1 MRPSDEAERFE
12 QALAADLD
20 NRAGWSAY
28 ADYLAERGDPRAE
41 IMHVQLALE
50 DEGRSA
56 ADRRALQEREREIL
70 RRHEREWLGELAPHL
85 LDGDGETT
93 PRVERHWRWGFL
105 SGLTAQCLNRAIAQT
120 LVTAPAARFLR
131 ELRVHGNASY
141 FDMEGATR
149 PAPRVPVPE
158 GYREHRE
165 HFELIGAPL
174 LRNLRV
180 FQLGG
185 GEEEPPEDGW
195 TDCHTYGHAV
205 DHVIAG
211 MDRVEELHLLC
222 KYYDVERLFALPNL
236 TRLRVLRLY
245 HLGVQGPRR
254 PHRYAYPLDLL
265 AANPALGKLT
275 HLLFHPH
282 MPESSHD
289 ESGNANPSFLPLSQ
303 VRAVLYS
310 AHLESLTHLQL
321 RLSTMGDE
329 GCREI
334 VRSGILQ
341 RLRVLD
347 LRHGCV
353 TDQGARELAQCP
365 DAARLEHLDLSR
377 NAVSTAGLELLW
389 RAGVRAVAN
398 NPLTDRELAGA
409 EYLYEGDG
417 E

>member
-20 NRAGWSAY
+20 HRAGWSAY

-41 IMHVQLALE
+41 LMHVQLALE
-50 DEGRSA
+50 DESRSA
-56 ADRRALQEREREIL
+56 ADRHALQAREREIL
-70 RRHEREWLGELAPHL
+70 GRHEREWLGRLAPHL

-93 PRVERHWRWGFL
+93 PRVERRWRWGFL
-105 SGLTAQCLNRAIAQT
+105 SGVTAQCLTYAFAQA
-120 LVTAPAARFLR
+120 LATAPAVRFLR
-131 ELRVHGNASY
+131 ELHINGNASY
-141 FDMEGATR
+141 YDMEG
-149 PAPRVPVPE
+149 PAPRVPLPE
-158 GYREHRE
+158 GLHGQRELL
-165 HFELIGAPL
+165 ELNGAPF

-185 GEEEPPEDGW
+185 GEDEPPEDGW
-195 TDCHTYGHAV
+195 SDCHTSGSGV
-205 DHVIAG
+205 DHVVAG

-222 KYYDVERLFALPNL
+222 KYYNAERLFALPNL
-236 TRLRVLRLY
+236 THLRVLRVY
-245 HLGVQGPRR
+245 HLGIRGGRR
-254 PHRYAYPLDLL
+254 SGRYAYPLDVL

-282 MPESSHD
+282 TPEQED
-289 ESGNANPSFLPLSQ
+289 ESFLPLSQ
-303 VRAVLYS
+303 VRAVLDS
-310 AHLESLTHLQL
+310 AHLKSLTHLQV

-334 VRSGILQ
+334 VRSGILK
-341 RLRVLD
+341 RLKVLD

-353 TDQGARELAQCP
+353 TDAGARVLAKCP

-389 RAGVRAVAN
+389 QAGVRAVAN
-398 NPLTDRELAGA
+398 NPMTDRELAGGH
-409 EYLYEGDG
+409 YLYEGDG